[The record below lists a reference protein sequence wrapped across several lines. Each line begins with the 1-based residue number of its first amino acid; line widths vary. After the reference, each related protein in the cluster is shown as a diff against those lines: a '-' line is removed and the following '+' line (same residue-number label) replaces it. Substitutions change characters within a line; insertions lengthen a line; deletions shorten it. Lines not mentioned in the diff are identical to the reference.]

1 MNMDTCI
8 PTKDQYDSFVT
19 YFTNYLV
26 KVLNIRSRN
35 DFFYLTEM
43 RKLNALF
50 GSRISNCRTG
60 RTLRLQGGSKKD
72 SSKTKTAKTVRQILK
87 DRHDRQPSSITYKVM
102 GYSISPDNIDTIILL
117 AMAVAGGAIMLAID
131 PHSLD
136 HRATLRASALG
147 VGGTYALFAAFGFL
161 WCFYITANYKISKAA
176 KEVAWIRKIVE
187 TMTQVETKS
196 SVDPMT
202 MMMMMT
208 TQVTQQTRYA
218 PSLFPT
224 YNRYT
229 QIMQAI
235 IRESM
240 QMHHR
245 DDGVDKKR
253 LCILSTACLA
263 GILARTLLQPL
274 QPRLNKK
281 NSRMSGNIIGRL
293 GTIHRVLKMLD
304 NAAKSRTSYTVL
316 ETRKADPANAAAMFP
331 FLNND
336 TKGVTKGT
344 SS

>member
-1 MNMDTCI
+1 MNMGTHI

-19 YFTNYLV
+19 YFTNYLG

-43 RKLNALF
+43 RNLNALF
-50 GSRISNCRTG
+50 GSRISTGRNG
-60 RTLRLQGGSKKD
+60 RTLRLRGGSRYTPQL
-72 SSKTKTAKTVRQILK
+72 SKTKTVRQILK

-102 GYSISPDNIDTIILL
+102 GYSISPDNIDMVILL
-117 AMAVAGGAIMLAID
+117 AMAAAGGAIMLSID

-136 HRATLRASALG
+136 HRAALRASAVG
-147 VGGTYALFAAFGFL
+147 VGGTYALFAAFGFF

-187 TMTQVETKS
+187 TMTEVETES
-196 SVDPMT
+196 PVDPMT
-202 MMMMMT
+202 MTMMT
-208 TQVTQQTRYA
+208 MMTKVTQQTRYA

-253 LCILSTACLA
+253 LCILTTACLA
-263 GILARTLLQPL
+263 GIVARKLLQP
-274 QPRLNKK
+274 QLN
-281 NSRMSGNIIGRL
+281 NSRMGGNIIGRL
-293 GTIHRVLKMLD
+293 GTIHRVLRMLD
-304 NAAKSRTSYTVL
+304 NAATSQTSSYL
-316 ETRKADPANAAAMFP
+316 GRDPKTGFP
-331 FLNND
+331 FLNKD
-336 TKGVTKGT
+336 TKRVTKGT